1 MATPA
6 LLPEVAAAAGAEDG
20 ADRAAAVC
28 RELTKLHEEV
38 RRGPLAELAAFYAEA
53 GAPKG
58 EITLVIGPPDAKI
71 EENPA
76 RIDELLAQVL
86 PFMPVRPAAA
96 LIADLTGVSKRTVYN
111 RAIALKGAT
120 DKDDAGGEDA

>member
-1 MATPA
+1 MAEI
-6 LLPEVAAAAGAEDG
+6 LGARE
-20 ADRAAAVC
+20 AAVT

-38 RRGPLAELAAFYAEA
+38 RRGSLMELAAFYAEA

-58 EITLVIGPPDAKI
+58 EITLVIGPPGPKI

-86 PFMPVRPAAA
+86 PFMPVRPAAT

-111 RAIALKGAT
+111 RAIALRGAK
-120 DKDDAGGEDA
+120 DDDDAGDSGA